1 MARTDTDQRTDKAS
15 ERPPLEIAILALRQ
29 ATASPIYGMQELLAA
44 PGRDWPA
51 VIEGRSGDSMM
62 DVRIASASGEP
73 MELAHGAWV
82 RPTQALDAD
91 YRPDAVCLLEVA
103 IGPESEPDR
112 LFADEIAWL
121 HDYHAHGGVIATACT
136 GALVLAETGLLDGL
150 EATTHW
156 GFCDYLARRHPGVR
170 VQADRILL
178 ATGDGQR
185 LIMAGGG
192 TSWMD
197 LGLYL
202 IARFCGGEE
211 AVKTAKLHL
220 IDWHQGGQ
228 QAFAALAATRQTGD
242 ASIARAQAWIARH
255 YDRPSPVQTMAALS
269 GLNERTFKRR
279 FGKATGM
286 TPMEYVLTLRLEE
299 AKQMLEATDEPVE
312 AIAESVGYQDPAF
325 FGRKFNARVG
335 LTPMQYRRK
344 FRGIRQLA
352 GN

>member
-1 MARTDTDQRTDKAS
+1 MSRPEADK
-15 ERPPLEIAILALRQ
+15 RPIEIAILAHEQ
-29 ATASPIYGMQELLAA
+29 ATASPIYGMQELLAS

-51 VIEGRSGDSMM
+51 MVEGRPGASMI
-62 DVRIASASGEP
+62 DVQIVSAAGEP
-73 MELAHGAWV
+73 MELVHGARV
-82 RPTQALDAD
+82 RPTRRLDAH
-91 YRPDAVCLLEVA
+91 YRPDAICLLEVVVS
-103 IGPESEPDR
+103 PDSEPDR
-112 LFADEIAWL
+112 LFEDEIAWL
-121 HDYHAHGGVIATACT
+121 RDYHASGGVITTACT
-136 GALVLAETGLLDGL
+136 GTVVLAETGLLDGL
-150 EATTHW
+150 EAATHW

-170 VQADRILL
+170 VQSDRILL
-178 ATGDGQR
+178 ATGEEQR

-228 QAFAALAATRQTGD
+228 QAFAALAATRQTED
-242 ASIARAQAWIARH
+242 ATIARTQAWIAQH
-255 YDRPSPVQTMAALS
+255 YDQPSPVQQMAELS

-279 FGKATGM
+279 FRKATGM
-286 TPMEYVLTLRLEE
+286 TPIDYVLTLRLEE
-299 AKQMLEATDEPVE
+299 AKQMLEASDEPVE

-325 FGRKFNARVG
+325 FSRKFNALVG

-352 GN
+352 D